1 MEDLLSVS
9 FGELFLKGKN
19 RNKFFKAAID
29 NIKRNIEDIG
39 YEDMYLESSKLY
51 IKANKNDFE
60 NLIKEIKKVFGIIY
74 ISEIKRC
81 EKNKESIENALKEI
95 LDNMDIKN
103 KTFKVITNRVDKSFE
118 VKSPEFSQMMGGFIL
133 KNYAKDNNLKV
144 DVHNPNFKVFIDIKK
159 YAYVY
164 ENRHEGIGGLPIG
177 SSGNGLLLLSGGI
190 DSPVAG
196 FMMAKRG
203 MKIDCL
209 HFHSYPFT
217 SKRAL
222 QKALDLG
229 KILSQYTGK
238 MRIYSVNMAEI
249 YKAINKNCR
258 RNQTT
263 ILSRRFMMRIGE
275 KISAKNNYNALI
287 TGESLGQVASQTV
300 ESMTVIEDATNLPI
314 FKPLLALD
322 KTEIIDRALFIG
334 SYEKSIEPFDDCC
347 SIFAPSN
354 PITKPKLKYIKES
367 ESKLD
372 IEELENNA
380 IENMEIFDI

>member
-29 NIKRNIEDIG
+29 NIKRNIDNIG

-51 IKANKNDFE
+51 IKANKNNFD

-81 EKNKESIENALKEI
+81 DKNKESIENALKEI

-118 VKSPEFSQMMGGFIL
+118 IKSPEFSQMMGGFIL

-144 DVHNPNFKVFIDIKK
+144 DVHNPDFKVFIDIKK

-164 ENRHEGIGGLPIG
+164 ANRHEGIGGLPIG

-229 KILSQYTGK
+229 KILSQYTGR

-249 YKAINKNCR
+249 YKSINKNCR

-300 ESMTVIEDATNLPI
+300 ESMSVIEDATNLPI
-314 FKPLLALD
+314 FKPLVALD

>member
-29 NIKRNIEDIG
+29 NIKRNIDNIG

-51 IKANKNDFE
+51 IKADKNNFD

-81 EKNKESIENALKEI
+81 DKNKESIENALKEI

-118 VKSPEFSQMMGGFIL
+118 IKSPEFSQMMGGFIL

-144 DVHNPNFKVFIDIKK
+144 DVHNPDFKVFIDIKK

-164 ENRHEGIGGLPIG
+164 ANRYEGIGGLPIG

-249 YKAINKNCR
+249 YKSINKNCR

-275 KISAKNNYNALI
+275 KISVKNNYNALI

-300 ESMTVIEDATNLPI
+300 ESMAVIEDATNLPI
-314 FKPLLALD
+314 FKPLVALD